1 MNNIFNRF
9 KKQYHRIN
17 DEIIETA
24 EQYEIIEASAP
35 NAILVNDEITVASNI
50 INTNIIVNAEE
61 INNNTN
67 NYIVAD
73 IVDEHIMLDDI
84 IQDSISKQINSDD
97 KLKID
102 FNKYE
107 QINKEVYNILEHRDY
122 KKFEEFEEYLE
133 INDITIQTL
142 FLFSDKNIIKYL
154 LSRGYKPSMNTID
167 KIFITPTIDYHH
179 ILKRFYIQQNILPS
193 EEIINK
199 LINDYKKKRYNK
211 FARVVLFQ
219 CGLEYKQEDYIAEG
233 NKYYKVNKS

>member
-9 KKQYHRIN
+9 RKQYHRIN

-24 EQYEIIEASAP
+24 EQYEIIEATAP

-107 QINKEVYNILEHRDY
+107 QINEEVYNILEHRDY

-199 LINDYKKKRYNK
+199 LINDYKKRYNK

-219 CGLEYKQEDYIAEG
+219 CGLEYKQEDYIEEG